1 MKYTFIH
8 ILIQEK
14 DVVAFH
20 TLAEKSEFNFYPAVR
35 TGDSVYYYFRCKL
48 LSHQVSEEKM
58 KTFLRSLIEI
68 NSDIFYRIEK
78 V

>member
-8 ILIQEK
+8 ILIQEIF
-14 DVVAFH
+14 V
-20 TLAEKSEFNFYPAVR
+20 EKFLKLSHESDYNFFPAVR
-35 TGDSVYYYFRCKL
+35 TGDSIYFYYRCKL
-48 LSHQVSEEKM
+48 LPQQATEERM
-58 KTFLRSLIEI
+58 KEFLRCLIEI